1 MIYIAICDDNK
12 QIIGKLKKK
21 VRSLLEARNI
31 PAKLEIYTNSQTLL
45 FDVEDGKH
53 LDLVLSDI
61 EMPYI
66 NGMQLASKLHQYL
79 PNIIIFFITAYTEY
93 AIDSYTLNIFRYIP
107 KNEINERLPHALYD
121 AIKII
126 LLQEDEFY
134 TILTHNCMEKL
145 SYRDIVLIQRDGKN
159 AIFLL
164 KNNET
169 KKERISL
176 AKLYQQLNSKDFIF
190 INRSDIINLSHII
203 GIYHNTI
210 KLTGDISLPI
220 SENRLDYVKNSLRE
234 FWGNMF

>member
-66 NGMQLASKLHQYL
+66 NGMQLASKLYQYL

-107 KNEINERLPHALYD
+107 KNEINFRWQLMHFNRP
-121 AIKII
+121 KRC
-126 LLQEDEFY
+126 LLLF
-134 TILTHNCMEKL
+134 
-145 SYRDIVLIQRDGKN
+145 G
-159 AIFLL
+159 F
-164 KNNET
+164 
-169 KKERISL
+169 
-176 AKLYQQLNSKDFIF
+176 
-190 INRSDIINLSHII
+190 
-203 GIYHNTI
+203 
-210 KLTGDISLPI
+210 
-220 SENRLDYVKNSLRE
+220 
-234 FWGNMF
+234 